1 MELID
6 LHAEIREKSGK
17 IASRALRKNNAIPAI
32 VYGAKTE
39 PVAISVSKNG
49 FSEMIRKNGS
59 SGLFINLNI
68 ANDSKAARTVL
79 LKDFQMDTFRLNYL
93 HADFQEIN
101 LEDKVSVVVPI
112 EAAGSAPGVKA
123 GGMLQV
129 IRRELEILC
138 RPANVPDSILVDVS
152 QLEIGDSV
160 HVEEIVVADG
170 IEIPHEVDFTV
181 ITIVPPSTSG
191 EDEADEELD
200 EEIDTAADEVPAEE
214 A

>member
-6 LHAEIREKSGK
+6 LNAEIREKSGK
-17 IASRALRKNNAIPAI
+17 IAARALRKNNAIPAI
-32 VYGAKTE
+32 VYGSKTE
-39 PVAISVSKNG
+39 PVAISVDKTG

-59 SGLFINLNI
+59 SGLFINLNVK
-68 ANDSKAARTVL
+68 NDSKAARIVL
-79 LKDFQMDTFRLNYL
+79 LKEFQMDTFRLNYL

-101 LEDKVSVVVPI
+101 LEDKVSVVVPV
-112 EAAGSAPGVKA
+112 EATGDAPGVKA

-138 RPANVPDSILVDVS
+138 RPADVPDTILVDVS
-152 QLEIGDSV
+152 SLEIGDAI

-181 ITIVPPSTSG
+181 ITVVPPATSS
-191 EDEADEELD
+191 EDESDEELD
-200 EEIDTAADEVPAEE
+200 EEIDTAVEPVEE